1 MSSADVENFTQLRD
15 TLYRV
20 LKRSGFKGSKNQVS
34 EKINTFANYIGT
46 ALFFREIFS
55 SLGFALHEVKN
66 QELENAFKTQ
76 SLFLQTNDHQ
86 ALEFKYKGNSEIS
99 IKNSAG
105 SKFTSYGLAELGREN
120 LIAYKVISV
129 AEELKETRNR
139 LTKLNPIR
147 TLGTFRLFWVSIAA
161 LFSNVLALASSIFI
175 MVVYDRVIPN
185 QATESLYALAIGVAI
200 AILFDSLLRGAKS
213 GIINRA
219 TEGSDLV
226 VNEEIYNQFVEL
238 SGAEN
243 KRSVGELSTVVRDL
257 EVYRDFMSTAT
268 LLALIDLPFILI
280 FIYVISL
287 ISGPLYLIPLIAV
300 PIVLVS
306 VLVAQP
312 VISKISRTA
321 SRTSQSRQS
330 VLMEILGGLAPLRA
344 SGAFAIM
351 KRKFMQTSADNM
363 VAVNRSKNV
372 AGFNSGFMQAVQ
384 QLAQVAIIVYGFHL
398 FVQQQITMGAIIA
411 TVILSGKAMAPL
423 ARLGQTM
430 SRMGAALVARKNIL
444 TFLSLPRNAT
454 VSQSDTFANYSDAE
468 IEISNVTLR
477 LDENSVPLFSNLNL
491 KIHPGEK
498 VAIIGPTGAGKS
510 TVINLLSGLV
520 APEIGSVQL
529 KGRDLRTINRAD
541 FFKTVGVVFQEPWL
555 FSGSLR
561 ENIAMGFEDVTDE
574 QIIQS
579 IKLTGASVSNSEPSE
594 ILDGAILSQGKNLS
608 GGQKQSIAMSRAV
621 LFEQDILLL
630 DEPTSAMDQMMEDR
644 LIKNFSEFLGERTLV
659 LVTHKPTMLR
669 LCNRVVV
676 IEGGQIKFDDT
687 KENYMNLVKAK

>member
-1 MSSADVENFTQLRD
+1 MPLADVENFTQLRD

-20 LKRSGFKGSKNQVS
+20 LKRAGFKGSKNQVA
-34 EKINTFANYIGT
+34 EKINTFSNYNGT
-46 ALFFREIFS
+46 SLFFREVFS

-86 ALEFKYKGNSEIS
+86 AVEFKYKGNSEID
-99 IKNSAG
+99 IKIPTD
-105 SKFTSYGLAELGREN
+105 SKFSSYGLAELGRKN
-120 LIAYKVISV
+120 LVAYKIISV
-129 AEELKETRNR
+129 AEELRETRNR

-147 TLGTFRLFWVSIAA
+147 TLGTFRLFWVSVAA

-185 QATESLYALAIGVAI
+185 QATESLYALAIGVGI

-213 GIINRA
+213 GIINSA

-268 LLALIDLPFILI
+268 LLALIDLPFIFI

-312 VISKISRTA
+312 LISKISRTA

-510 TVINLLSGLV
+510 TIINLLSGLI

-555 FSGSLR
+555 FAGSLR

-579 IKLTGASVSNSEPSE
+579 IQLTGANVSNSEPGE

-608 GGQKQSIAMSRAV
+608 GGQKQSIAMSRAL
-621 LFEQDILLL
+621 LFGQDILLL

-644 LIKNFSEFLGERTLV
+644 LITNCSEFLGERTLV

-669 LCNRVVV
+669 LCNRVIV
-676 IEGGQIKFDDT
+676 IEGGQVKFDDT
-687 KENYMNLVKAK
+687 KANYMNLVKAK

>member
-86 ALEFKYKGNSEIS
+86 AVEFKYKGNSEIS
-99 IKNSAG
+99 IKNSAE

-510 TVINLLSGLV
+510 TVINLLSGLI

-555 FSGSLR
+555 FAGSLR

-579 IKLTGASVSNSEPSE
+579 IKLTGASVSNGEPGE

-644 LIKNFSEFLGERTLV
+644 LITNFSEFLGERTLV

>member
-1 MSSADVENFTQLRD
+1 MPLADVENFTQLRD

-20 LKRSGFKGSKNQVS
+20 LKRAGFKGSKNQVA
-34 EKINTFANYIGT
+34 EKINTFSNYNGT
-46 ALFFREIFS
+46 SLFFREVFS

-86 ALEFKYKGNSEIS
+86 AVEFKYKGNSEID
-99 IKNSAG
+99 IKIPTD
-105 SKFTSYGLAELGREN
+105 SKFSSYGLAELGRKN
-120 LIAYKVISV
+120 LVAYKIISV
-129 AEELKETRNR
+129 AEELRETRNR

-147 TLGTFRLFWVSIAA
+147 TLGTFRLFWVSVAA

-268 LLALIDLPFILI
+268 LLALIDLPFIFI

-312 VISKISRTA
+312 LISKISRTA

-510 TVINLLSGLV
+510 TIINLLSGLI

-555 FSGSLR
+555 FAGSLR

-579 IKLTGASVSNSEPSE
+579 IQLTGANVSNSEPGE

-608 GGQKQSIAMSRAV
+608 GGQKQSIAMSRAL
-621 LFEQDILLL
+621 LFGQDILLL

-644 LIKNFSEFLGERTLV
+644 LITNCSEFLGERTLV

-669 LCNRVVV
+669 LCNRVIV
-676 IEGGQIKFDDT
+676 IEGGQVKFDDT
-687 KENYMNLVKAK
+687 KANYMNLVKAK

>member
-1 MSSADVENFTQLRD
+1 MPLADVENFTQLRD

-20 LKRSGFKGSKNQVS
+20 LKRAGFKGSKNQVA
-34 EKINTFANYIGT
+34 EKINTFSNYNGT
-46 ALFFREIFS
+46 SLFFREVFS

-86 ALEFKYKGNSEIS
+86 AVEFKYKGNSEID
-99 IKNSAG
+99 IKIPTD
-105 SKFTSYGLAELGREN
+105 SKFSSYGLAELGRKN
-120 LIAYKVISV
+120 LVAYKIISV

-147 TLGTFRLFWVSIAA
+147 TLGTFRLFWVSVAA

-268 LLALIDLPFILI
+268 LLALIDLPFIFI

-312 VISKISRTA
+312 LISKISRTA

-510 TVINLLSGLV
+510 TIINLLSGLI

-555 FSGSLR
+555 FAGSLR

-579 IKLTGASVSNSEPSE
+579 IKLTGANVSNSEPGE

-608 GGQKQSIAMSRAV
+608 GGQKQSIAMSRAL
-621 LFEQDILLL
+621 LFGQDILLL

-644 LIKNFSEFLGERTLV
+644 LITNCSEFLGERTLV

-669 LCNRVVV
+669 LCNRVIV
-676 IEGGQIKFDDT
+676 IEGGQVKFDDT
-687 KENYMNLVKAK
+687 KANYMNLVKAK

>member
-1 MSSADVENFTQLRD
+1 MPLADVENFTQLRD

-20 LKRSGFKGSKNQVS
+20 LKRAGFKGSKNQVA
-34 EKINTFANYIGT
+34 EKINTFSNYNGT
-46 ALFFREIFS
+46 SLFFREVFS

-66 QELENAFKTQ
+66 RELENAFKIQ

-86 ALEFKYKGNSEIS
+86 AVEFKYKGNSEID
-99 IKNSAG
+99 IKKPTD
-105 SKFTSYGLAELGREN
+105 SKFSSYGLAELGREN
-120 LIAYKVISV
+120 LVAYKIISV

-147 TLGTFRLFWVSIAA
+147 TLGTFRLFWVSVAA

-268 LLALIDLPFILI
+268 LLALIDLPFIFI

-312 VISKISRTA
+312 LISKISRTA

-510 TVINLLSGLV
+510 TIINLLSGLI

-555 FSGSLR
+555 FAGSLR

-579 IKLTGASVSNSEPSE
+579 IKLTGANVSNSEPGE

-608 GGQKQSIAMSRAV
+608 GGQKQSIAMSRAL
-621 LFEQDILLL
+621 LFGQDILLL

-644 LIKNFSEFLGERTLV
+644 LITNCSEFLGERTLV

-669 LCNRVVV
+669 LCNRVIV
-676 IEGGQIKFDDT
+676 IEGGQVKFDDT
-687 KENYMNLVKAK
+687 KANYMNLVKAK

>member
-20 LKRSGFKGSKNQVS
+20 LKRSGFKGSKNQVA

-46 ALFFREIFS
+46 ALFFREVFS

-66 QELENAFKTQ
+66 QELENALKTQ

-86 ALEFKYKGNSEIS
+86 AVEFKYKGNSEVD
-99 IKNSAG
+99 IKKPTD
-105 SKFTSYGLAELGREN
+105 SKFSSYGLAELGREN
-120 LIAYKVISV
+120 LVAYKIISV

-510 TVINLLSGLV
+510 TIINLLSGLI

-561 ENIAMGFEDVTDE
+561 ENISMGFEDVTDE

-579 IKLTGASVSNSEPSE
+579 IKLTGASVSNSDSGEV
-594 ILDGAILSQGKNLS
+594 LDGTILSQGKNLS
-608 GGQKQSIAMSRAV
+608 GGQKQSIALSRAV

-644 LIKNFSEFLGERTLV
+644 LITNFSEFLGERTLV

-687 KENYMNLVKAK
+687 KENYMNLVKVK

>member
-20 LKRSGFKGSKNQVS
+20 LKRCGFKGSKNQVA

-46 ALFFREIFS
+46 ALFFREVFS

-76 SLFLQTNDHQ
+76 SLFLQTNDHE
-86 ALEFKYKGNSEIS
+86 AVEFKYRGNSEIS
-99 IKNSAG
+99 IKNPAE
-105 SKFTSYGLAELGREN
+105 SKFTSYELAELGREN
-120 LIAYKVISV
+120 IIAYKVISV

-491 KIHPGEK
+491 KIHSGEK

-510 TVINLLSGLV
+510 TIINLLSGLI

-579 IKLTGASVSNSEPSE
+579 IKLTGASVSNSDSGEV
-594 ILDGAILSQGKNLS
+594 LDGTILSQGKNLS
-608 GGQKQSIAMSRAV
+608 GGQKQSIALSRAV

-644 LIKNFSEFLGERTLV
+644 LITNFSEFLGERTLV

-687 KENYMNLVKAK
+687 KENYMNLVKVK

>member
-1 MSSADVENFTQLRD
+1 MPLADVENFTQLRD

-20 LKRSGFKGSKNQVS
+20 LKRAGFKGSKNQVA
-34 EKINTFANYIGT
+34 ENINTFSNYNGT
-46 ALFFREIFS
+46 SLFFREVFS

-86 ALEFKYKGNSEIS
+86 AVEFKYKGNSEID
-99 IKNSAG
+99 IKKPTD
-105 SKFTSYGLAELGREN
+105 SKFSSYGLAELGREN
-120 LIAYKVISV
+120 LVAYKIISV

-147 TLGTFRLFWVSIAA
+147 TLGTFRLFWVSVAA

-268 LLALIDLPFILI
+268 LLALIDLPFIFI

-312 VISKISRTA
+312 LISKISRTA

-510 TVINLLSGLV
+510 TIINLLSGLI

-555 FSGSLR
+555 FAGSLR

-579 IKLTGASVSNSEPSE
+579 IKLTGANVSNSEPGE

-621 LFEQDILLL
+621 LFGQDILLL

-644 LIKNFSEFLGERTLV
+644 LITNCSEFLGERTLV

-669 LCNRVVV
+669 LCNRVIV
-676 IEGGQIKFDDT
+676 IEGGQVKFDDT
-687 KENYMNLVKAK
+687 KANYMNLVKAK

>member
-20 LKRSGFKGSKNQVS
+20 LKRCGFKGSKNQVA

-46 ALFFREIFS
+46 ALFFREVFS

-76 SLFLQTNDHQ
+76 SLFLQTNDHE
-86 ALEFKYKGNSEIS
+86 AVEFKYRGNSEIS
-99 IKNSAG
+99 IKNPAE
-105 SKFTSYGLAELGREN
+105 SKFSNYGLAELGREN
-120 LIAYKVISV
+120 IIAYKVISV

-510 TVINLLSGLV
+510 TIINLLSGLI

-579 IKLTGASVSNSEPSE
+579 IKLTGASVSNSDSGEV
-594 ILDGAILSQGKNLS
+594 LDGTILSQGKNLS
-608 GGQKQSIAMSRAV
+608 GGQKQSIALSRAV

-644 LIKNFSEFLGERTLV
+644 LITNFSEFLGERTLV

-687 KENYMNLVKAK
+687 KENYMNLVKVK